1 MPLYGLLILHKEN
14 DEKATVIEQACSL
27 QSFGYFHRGIIQ
39 EFIVF
44 TAKTVVERTANG
56 FRQSV
61 NLDDKIKGTVHVNVR
76 SNGLSCV
83 LISTTDYPRRVAHN
97 LLDKVFVH

>member
-1 MPLYGLLILHKEN
+1 LSFSILN
-14 DEKATVIEQACSL
+14 DS
-27 QSFGYFHRGIIQ
+27 IQ

-61 NLDDKIKGTVHVNVR
+61 NLDDKIKGKTRIRCVYSSKRTV
-76 SNGLSCV
+76 
-83 LISTTDYPRRVAHN
+83 
-97 LLDKVFVH
+97 FF